1 MKLRKRLKKLYKK
14 QTQPMSQLTY
24 WVLFMACG
32 LTYVM
37 GVVSG
42 AALASYELIVANPEI
57 ASSSWLVQGL
67 FF

>member
-1 MKLRKRLKKLYKK
+1 MKLKKRFKKFCKK
-14 QTQPMSQLTY
+14 QSQPMSQVTY
-24 WVLFMACG
+24 WVLFLACG

-57 ASSSWLVQGL
+57 ASQSWLVQG
-67 FF
+67 FFF